1 MSYYLR
7 KKSSN
12 DSSGSDDIL
21 QKINEKIEEKFSL
34 FKSELIA
41 EIKVTIIDEVKGKLS
56 PEIFYL

>member
-1 MSYYLR
+1 MSYDLR

-21 QKINEKIEEKFSL
+21 QKINVKIEEKFSL

-41 EIKVTIIDEVKGKLS
+41 EIKATIIDEVKDS
-56 PEIFYL
+56 SA